1 MLTVHGCD
9 LQLGQHG
16 HTTDMFQISGAHVS
30 CASLVCEFSESG
42 ISEAIFTKFDSVK
55 IIMMQFLISSLMF
68 GNPDL
73 VIVDGHRQLHCVT

>member
-1 MLTVHGCD
+1 VQG
-9 LQLGQHG
+9 
-16 HTTDMFQISGAHVS
+16 
-30 CASLVCEFSESG
+30 LVCEFSESG

>member
-1 MLTVHGCD
+1 MQG
-9 LQLGQHG
+9 
-16 HTTDMFQISGAHVS
+16 
-30 CASLVCEFSESG
+30 LVCEFSECG